1 MRILLVEDDR
11 KAARLL
17 ARGLEE
23 ERFVVDVAS
32 TGAAGDEMAGVNDYD
47 VIVLDWLLPDK
58 EGIDVC
64 RDLRSRGVST
74 PILMLTARDSLE
86 DRVIGLNTGAD
97 DYLVKPFG
105 FAELLARIHALLR
118 RSDITRP
125 VVLKVADL
133 TLDPSSHRVERGG
146 LRINLTPKEYAILE
160 MLMRRAGQVV
170 TRASLSE
177 RVWETEHDGFTNL
190 VDVHV
195 SHLRRKV
202 DTAGASP
209 LIHTVR
215 GTRLSPR
222 RRRMTVHLN
231 LKAQGAPLARGDR
244 RPHSRRR
251 GDGRGSRLLAHGA
264 GTVRP
269 GAPGSRPDRGRRR
282 PGSPDGSAPRSTRRA
297 PGTAPPS
304 FPRLDKFIQIVDDT
318 GAVVAR
324 SANLGTARLPTS
336 PALLATPSDQRA
348 GVRDASRFRRR
359 AGATPVLPTRGRRR
373 QIRDPGRRVPR

>member
-17 ARGLEE
+17 TRGLEE

-32 TGAAGDEMAGVNDYD
+32 TGAAGDEMAGVNAYD

-64 RDLRSRGVST
+64 RDLRSRGVAT
-74 PILMLTARDSLE
+74 PILMLTARDSIE

-118 RSDITRP
+118 RSDLTRP
-125 VVLKVADL
+125 VVLTVADL
-133 TLDPSSHRVERGG
+133 TLDPSSHRVERRG

-160 MLMRRAGQVV
+160 MLMRRPGQVV

-202 DTAGASP
+202 DTAGAPP

-215 GTRLSPR
+215 G
-222 RRRMTVHLN
+222 
-231 LKAQGAPLARGDR
+231 RGY
-244 RPHSRRR
+244 
-251 GDGRGSRLLAHGA
+251 LLAA
-264 GTVRP
+264 GE
-269 GAPGSRPDRGRRR
+269 
-282 PGSPDGSAPRSTRRA
+282 
-297 PGTAPPS
+297 
-304 FPRLDKFIQIVDDT
+304 
-318 GAVVAR
+318 
-324 SANLGTARLPTS
+324 
-336 PALLATPSDQRA
+336 
-348 GVRDASRFRRR
+348 
-359 AGATPVLPTRGRRR
+359 
-373 QIRDPGRRVPR
+373 